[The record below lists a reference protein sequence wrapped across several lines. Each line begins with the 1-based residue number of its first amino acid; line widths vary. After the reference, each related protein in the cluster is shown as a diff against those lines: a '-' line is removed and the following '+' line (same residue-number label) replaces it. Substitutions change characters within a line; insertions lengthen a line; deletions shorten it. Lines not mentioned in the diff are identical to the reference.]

1 MSLGVS
7 HDIGNVITG
16 ADADTAYVVD
26 RTDHDAAAVNV
37 VIGQVL
43 RRVGGFDITGG
54 ETVAVNWAGTRMLFA
69 GTDGSYF
76 DMAWGIANPQDGT
89 IIAQGV
95 TAGVGGYVSGALA
108 LCPRH
113 VPDPAPSASQ
123 PTQPTQAAT
132 PAIVT
137 RPMPVA
143 TALDR
148 PRTSR
153 AAGHAVVSQSVRLH
167 QRGRYTFIYEAPN
180 QHCVPLLRGSTLG
193 RRVLGK
199 VFTAPVTTTQ
209 GPADRVAI
217 RARLGRTSA
226 SGVRLRVVY
235 RSADGTLCDASLP
248 SHKPHAAAIARPPG
262 GCTAWTRG
270 VALFLGTD
278 ESDEVFRRT
287 L

>member
-137 RPMPVA
+137 CPMPVA

-209 GPADRVAI
+209 GPAARVAI

-226 SGVRLRVVY
+226 RGVRLRVVY
-235 RSADGTLCDASLP
+235 RSADGTLCDASL
-248 SHKPHAAAIARPPG
+248 
-262 GCTAWTRG
+262 T
-270 VALFLGTD
+270 
-278 ESDEVFRRT
+278 
-287 L
+287 